1 MLSTAKTEVSLH
13 LIAAANLH
21 HRSFN
26 PQALSVYQSLR
37 LFKLDYVNS
46 VLDCSQS
53 EVYTFF
59 KQGFFVPPPEG
70 FGASS
75 RGLQCPLPR
84 ASVPLSEGFSASF
97 SKALSMHANKK
108 LVPFSSKEFCA
119 SSRGLWCLLSRAY
132 GASFWGHT
140 VPLCEGFLCLLPRA

>member
-1 MLSTAKTEVSLH
+1 MLNLRKKTLLAAKTEVSLH
-13 LIAAANLH
+13 FIAAANLH
-21 HRSFN
+21 HRNFN
-26 PQALSVYQSLR
+26 PQALSVYQSLW

-59 KQGFFVPPPEG
+59 KQGFLCLLLRALVPL
-70 FGASS
+70 FQ
-75 RGLQCPLPR
+75 GLRCLLPR
-84 ASVPLSEGFSASF
+84 ASVPPPEGFSASF

-119 SSRGLWCLLSRAY
+119 SSRGLWCLLPRAY
-132 GASFWGHT
+132 GASF
-140 VPLCEGFLCLLPRA
+140 